1 MADGRQKL
9 IHVSS
14 VLTLALS
21 ISLAAFGASAN
32 KCNKLLLTQTISDS
46 AGESIQLIPA
56 VMNLKAQAAIP
67 KAIIE
72 EHSPSEIATS
82 LVQRLSKNNRR
93 ITVKQGG
100 FNPKTG
106 TDMMMF
112 FREESF
118 ASIVEKGF
126 MNYHQTGSTHGESTL
141 GGRAAQEDHLLQVNI
156 EKGGYD
162 GFVREKLIELY
173 EAGKNDQK
181 PKVMREAKHQS
192 PYNRIRAKYAYLVI
206 KDRSVDIGNTVFR
219 NQYGTYGAVFKDETK
234 PRATWTPTDSLAAQP
249 TDIFTFQD
257 QRVDI
262 QAYGDRDVKYYFEA
276 QIWGDLN
283 IADVAYW
290 IVPKG
295 VNKDSAIFRAMKAT
309 GIPIR
314 QYAIAE
320 DVHPESRNT
329 TYRPV
334 VGKEL
339 K

>member
-9 IHVSS
+9 IQLSS

-21 ISLAAFGASAN
+21 ISLSAFSAN
-32 KCNKLLLTQTISDS
+32 KCNKVLLTQAASNS
-46 AGESIQLIPA
+46 ATESVQLIPR
-56 VMNLKAQAAIP
+56 VVNLKAQAAIP
-67 KAIIE
+67 RVVIE

-93 ITVKQGG
+93 ISVKQGG

-118 ASIVEKGF
+118 TSIVEDGF
-126 MNYHQTGSTHGESTL
+126 MNYHQTGSTHGESTP

-156 EKGGYD
+156 EKDGYD
-162 GFVREKLIELY
+162 GFVREKLMALY
-173 EAGKNDQK
+173 EADKMDQK
-181 PKVMREAKHQS
+181 PKVMREARYQS

-219 NQYGTYGAVFKDETK
+219 SQYGTYGAVFKDEIK
-234 PRATWTPTDSLAAQP
+234 PRSTWTPTDSLAAQP
-249 TDIFTFQD
+249 NDIFTFQD

-283 IADVAYW
+283 LADVAYW

-295 VNKDSAIFRAMKAT
+295 VSKDSAIFLAMKAT

-314 QYAIAE
+314 QYSIAE